1 MTSYQCAKQP
11 SIYSSDNID
20 AMVCSVNKLSVS
32 PSQNLIAVPY
42 DNRNVSSRVAKWQ
55 IEIAEMESPCPVAW
69 KNTFWSKNE
78 CKTFLQKLC
87 IVHR

>member
-1 MTSYQCAKQP
+1 MP
-11 SIYSSDNID
+11 SRYSSDNID

-69 KNTFWSKNE
+69 KNTVWSKNE
-78 CKTFLQKLC
+78 CKTSKSCKNCALC
-87 IVHR
+87 IITE

>member
-1 MTSYQCAKQP
+1 MP
-11 SIYSSDNID
+11 SRYSSDNID

-55 IEIAEMESPCPVAW
+55 IDTAVMLMNLRTCPVAW

-78 CKTFLQKLC
+78 CKTSNSCKNCALC
-87 IVHR
+87 IITE